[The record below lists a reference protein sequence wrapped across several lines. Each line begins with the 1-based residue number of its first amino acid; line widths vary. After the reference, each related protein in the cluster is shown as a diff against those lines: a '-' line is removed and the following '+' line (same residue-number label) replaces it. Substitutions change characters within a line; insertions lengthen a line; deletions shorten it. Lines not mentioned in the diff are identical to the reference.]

1 MADTD
6 INSTGPDRTGPDGAT
21 HIEDENARAGETTG
35 RVRWILIISTLIA
48 IVAMSIAWI
57 IPALQEGDVEG
68 AELATERVEE
78 MREEGIEEENITAV
92 PTTQPSAPES
102 RVEEPAE

>member
-1 MADTD
+1 MTE
-6 INSTGPDRTGPDGAT
+6 NSTNDSNGGDGRI
-21 HIEDENARAGETTG
+21 HIEDDDARAGRVTG
-35 RVRWILIISTLIA
+35 RMRWVLGISLLIA

-78 MREEGIEEENITAV
+78 MREEGVANEDIPAV
-92 PTTQPSAPES
+92 PTGQPSAPES
-102 RVEEPAE
+102 RVEEPVTD